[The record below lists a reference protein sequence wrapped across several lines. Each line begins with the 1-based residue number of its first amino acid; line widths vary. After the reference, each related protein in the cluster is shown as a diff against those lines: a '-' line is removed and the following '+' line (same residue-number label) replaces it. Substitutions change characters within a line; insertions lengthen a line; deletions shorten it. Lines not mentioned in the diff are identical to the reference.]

1 MWSVEIEGW
10 RVELVWSG
18 VRRVEFEVLSVE
30 RLCVYWFNSH
40 LRTFSMPT

>member
-18 VRRVEFEVLSVE
+18 VRRVEFEVWSLE
-30 RLCVYWFNSH
+30 RLWFNSH